1 MAAAFFTEAVAWQ
14 KAKGYIVHHET
25 HRKRFLYSP
34 WVARNFVP
42 RYRFVEAIVFFDQL
56 LKFFKIVNYESFST
70 NIDFFVNNKRA
81 GHGYPQGRARGGSCP
96 PCPAKIVCFSTFI
109 W

>member
-14 KAKGYIVHHET
+14 KAKGYVVHHET

-42 RYRFVEAIVFFDQL
+42 RSVLSFFGSIVKLFLWINHKIILAKNPFDSSFLKCSFELFDVQKLTSSNLHAPYCGLQPFLQALRIAI
-56 LKFFKIVNYESFST
+56 
-70 NIDFFVNNKRA
+70 
-81 GHGYPQGRARGGSCP
+81 
-96 PCPAKIVCFSTFI
+96 
-109 W
+109 